1 MSIAETMDANER
13 EVEVKRKRLEEI
25 LEEHGIKISIGSCGC
40 CDSPWVKVEH
50 NGVEI
55 LDESNFYF
63 SNFDA

>member
-1 MSIAETMDANER
+1 MSITETMDNQKR
-13 EVEVKRKRLEEI
+13 EVEVKRKRLEKI

-55 LDESNFYF
+55 LDESGFSF